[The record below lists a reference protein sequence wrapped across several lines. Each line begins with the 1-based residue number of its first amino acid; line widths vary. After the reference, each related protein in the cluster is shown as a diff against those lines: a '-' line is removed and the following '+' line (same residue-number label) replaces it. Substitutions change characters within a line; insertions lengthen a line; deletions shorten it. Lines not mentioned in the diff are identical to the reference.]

1 MRISGRSPPQPS
13 ITLGFARAFAVAVLL
28 SIALVVAVI
37 TLYAIKAKLGI
48 NLMQGPSPLHGVFV
62 SMRHAGLV

>member
-1 MRISGRSPPQPS
+1 MRTSDRSHPQPS

-28 SIALVVAVI
+28 LTGLVVAVI
-37 TLYAIKAKLGI
+37 ALYAIKSKLGI

-62 SMRHAGLV
+62 SMRLAGLV